1 LYLIALNLGKERNKT
16 ESAIFKE
23 ENDKKIIKKSPFMNA
38 AEQINYFKYYSEKI
52 FQLRDS
58 IKEKTKDI
66 EKIYLID
73 PIDTIGGALFVN
85 LNILLRDR
93 YKTPKVIVG
102 ENKNIRPEIFIITN
116 ISYRIFTSYFY
127 REMLP
132 NYNVIV
138 VTIPDE
144 MLVIDRVQRK
154 KNIFSAILLEY
165 NVETYILTIEQD
177 TMFSSGSYIRDVE
190 QRVNITGRYPY
201 SVLINLLTKNK
212 KYKDNIKTI
221 LQNNRYLV
229 DVAILVELEM
239 ATPVKSQNE
248 IKKTITESDD
258 DDDIEQKEKEE
269 TEEEEKKEEEE
280 GKKEEKDKK
289 KETKETNTKLVAS
302 GELNQFSFR
311 CFQCDKTTGN
321 LYKAVYPNG
330 KKYIFC
336 SVDCQKQLKN

>member
-1 LYLIALNLGKERNKT
+1 MFGFNLGKERNKT
-16 ESAIFKE
+16 ESEIFKE
-23 ENDKKIIKKSPFMNA
+23 ENDKKIIEKSPFMNA
-38 AEQINYFKYYSEKI
+38 AEQMNYFKYYSEII

-66 EKIYLID
+66 EKIYLLD
-73 PIDTIGGALFVN
+73 PIDTVGGALLVN

-93 YKTPKVIVG
+93 YKTPKVIIG
-102 ENKNIRPEIFIITN
+102 ENKNIRPEIFVITN

-132 NYNVIV
+132 NYNVII

-144 MLVIDRVQRK
+144 MLVINRAKRK

-165 NVETYILTIEQD
+165 NIETFILTIEQD

-201 SVLINLLTKNK
+201 SILINLLTKNE
-212 KYKDNIKTI
+212 KYKNNIKSI

-229 DVAILVELEM
+229 EVAILVELEM
-239 ATPVKSQNE
+239 STSVKSQNE
-248 IKKTITESDD
+248 MKKIITESDD
-258 DDDIEQKEKEE
+258 DDNDIEQKEKEE
-269 TEEEEKKEEEE
+269 TEEKEKKEEE

-302 GELNQFSFR
+302 GELNQFSLR